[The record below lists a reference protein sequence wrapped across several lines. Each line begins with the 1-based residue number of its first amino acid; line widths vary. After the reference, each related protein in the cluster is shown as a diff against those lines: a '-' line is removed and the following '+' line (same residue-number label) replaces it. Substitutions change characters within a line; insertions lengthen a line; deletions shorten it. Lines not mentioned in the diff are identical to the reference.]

1 VPDGC
6 GLALWEE
13 VGDGE
18 LDATCVVT
26 WEGVGEADGLGL
38 ELEVGAALIAGALL
52 TRWMLAR
59 SVRSVERSS

>member
-13 VGDGE
+13 VGDGDGE

-26 WEGVGEADGLGL
+26 WDGVGESAKPTDS
-38 ELEVGAALIAGALL
+38 ELNW
-52 TRWMLAR
+52 RSAR
-59 SVRSVERSS
+59 R